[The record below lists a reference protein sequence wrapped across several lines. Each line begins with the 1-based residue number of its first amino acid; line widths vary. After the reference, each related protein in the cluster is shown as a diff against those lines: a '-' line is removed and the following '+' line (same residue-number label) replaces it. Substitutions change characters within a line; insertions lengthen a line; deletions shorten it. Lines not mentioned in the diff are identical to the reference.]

1 MRMKGQ
7 LTLAALVVLLQSIGS
22 NGRTETLASFSD
34 SQAATAPSRISPGI
48 SLQVVV
54 SDGADRYV
62 SGLPSAKFSFTAGG
76 NPISARLQGE
86 NLPLSVLVL
95 VDVSGS
101 STRLEAGRKFQLNI
115 ELQRALAAFLE
126 ARTTSTELAVA
137 TFAETQ
143 TLLADFTSDVST
155 LVRPFDRNLTLYGR
169 TRILDACD
177 FGIGT
182 LARASNP
189 RRVILVL
196 SDGLDNSSKISLE
209 KVREKL
215 ERVGV
220 VVYAV
225 KIASE
230 FDPLNADALL
240 RNLAVDTG
248 GLFLTLNR
256 RLRLEGAC
264 AAIATDL
271 NNVYTFTMSAEHLV
285 PGRGYAV
292 KVRVL
297 PPASKADR
305 EAKLS
310 VRVRRNYRL

>member
-1 MRMKGQ
+1 MKAQ
-7 LTLAALVVLLQSIGS
+7 LTLTALVVLLHSIGS
-22 NGRTETLASFSD
+22 YDRTETLASPSD
-34 SQAATAPSRISPGI
+34 SQAATAPSSTSPGI

-76 NPISARLQGE
+76 NPISVRLQGE

-101 STRLEAGRKFQLNI
+101 SNRFEAGRKFQLNI
-115 ELQRALAAFLE
+115 ELQRALAAFLKV
-126 ARTTSTELAVA
+126 RTTSTELAVA

-143 TLLADFTSDVST
+143 TLLADFTTDVST

-189 RRVILVL
+189 RRVILL
-196 SDGLDNSSKISLE
+196 LGDGLDNSSKISLE

-220 VVYAV
+220 VVYTV
-225 KIASE
+225 KISSQIANE
-230 FDPLNADALL
+230 FDSLVAA
-240 RNLAVDTG
+240 
-248 GLFLTLNR
+248 
-256 RLRLEGAC
+256 
-264 AAIATDL
+264 AAIQ
-271 NNVYTFTMSAEHLV
+271 AE
-285 PGRGYAV
+285 P
-292 KVRVL
+292 
-297 PPASKADR
+297 S
-305 EAKLS
+305 
-310 VRVRRNYRL
+310 